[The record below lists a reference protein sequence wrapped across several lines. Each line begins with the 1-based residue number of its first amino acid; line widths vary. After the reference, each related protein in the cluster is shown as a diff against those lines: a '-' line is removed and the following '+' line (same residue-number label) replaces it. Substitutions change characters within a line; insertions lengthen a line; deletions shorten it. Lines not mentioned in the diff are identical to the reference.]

1 MSVFA
6 PEYHIGALTDK
17 DVSER
22 SVSTVGRTGQ
32 HHEIT
37 VYFSGEQYRIT
48 VERQERIFNSYK
60 SLEICRLCNTD
71 RCTVEILT
79 PDDIVGI
86 FYLYQSGIICINRHE
101 RLAFFIYEL
110 DLILIKIPVNSIL
123 AAS

>member
-6 PEYHIGALTDK
+6 PVYHIRALTDK
-17 DVSER
+17 DISER
-22 SVSTVGRTGQ
+22 CMSAVGRTGQ
-32 HHEIT
+32 HHEIA
-37 VYFSGEQYRIT
+37 VYFSGEQYGVT
-48 VERQERIFNSYK
+48 VKGKERILDSYK
-60 SLEICRLCNTD
+60 RLEIRGFRNTD
-71 RCTVEILT
+71 GCAVEILT

-123 AAS
+123 ATS